1 MGRGVDSHKGER
13 KSKESRIIFAGI
25 WLVLMWE
32 YCFTSSELNY
42 TIVLCA
48 WADSHTCHKSA
59 DPSYLLLWQQQ
70 HRTLC
75 QRALKFCCDS
85 VSYCKI
91 KKINWENICLL
102 SFSMAHIHS
111 TNKIWQIPQCS
122 RKLSLLNPAFSV
134 SELLP
139 YPINLSLN
147 QRPYNK
153 QDRKQ
158 RQCIDCKDFKFIS
171 MSVLNY
177 RILWC

>member
-1 MGRGVDSHKGER
+1 MACINVRILLYLIWTKLHNCPLCLGRQPHLSQICWSVISVTLATAAQNPA
-13 KSKESRIIFAGI
+13 SES
-25 WLVLMWE
+25 
-32 YCFTSSELNY
+32 S
-42 TIVLCA
+42 
-48 WADSHTCHKSA
+48 
-59 DPSYLLLWQQQ
+59 
-70 HRTLC
+70 
-75 QRALKFCCDS
+75 KFCCDS

-158 RQCIDCKDFKFIS
+158 SQCIDCKDFKFIS
-171 MSVLNY
+171 ISVLNY
-177 RILWC
+177 RILWG